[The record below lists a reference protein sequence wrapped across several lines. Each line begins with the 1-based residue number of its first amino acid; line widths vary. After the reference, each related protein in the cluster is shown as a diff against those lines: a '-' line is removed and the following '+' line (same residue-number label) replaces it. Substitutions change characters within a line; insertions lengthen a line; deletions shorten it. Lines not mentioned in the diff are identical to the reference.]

1 MKNVLVILTVLIQVF
16 ASLILDLTAKGEGKY
31 SLISLAIIF
40 GVFALH
46 GIRFIFWGYIHTKY
60 DLSQSYP
67 LISVFFPIIF
77 IIALIKGDT
86 ELSVFKVLGVLFIIF
101 GIIISNYQTKSQ

>member
-1 MKNVLVILTVLIQVF
+1 M
-16 ASLILDLTAKGEGKY
+16 ILDLTAKGADKY
-31 SLISLAIIF
+31 SIISLAVIF

-46 GIRFIFWGYIHTKY
+46 GIRFIFWGYIHKKY
-60 DLSQSYP
+60 DLSKSYP

-86 ELSVFKVLGVLFIIF
+86 ELSVLKVLGVIFIIF
-101 GIIISNYQTKSQ
+101 GIVISNYQTKTQ

>member
-1 MKNVLVILTVLIQVF
+1 MRNLLVFSTVLLQVL
-16 ASLILDLTAKGEGKY
+16 ASLILDLTAKGVDTF
-31 SLISLAIIF
+31 SLISLAVIL

-46 GIRFIFWGYIHTKY
+46 GVRFIFWGYIHKKY

-67 LISVFFPIIF
+67 LIAVFFPIIF

-86 ELSVFKVLGVLFIIF
+86 ELSVPKILGLLFIVI
-101 GIIISNYQTKSQ
+101 GIVVSNYKTERK